1 MSVSRWAVERPVS
14 TLMATTAVAVF
25 GYLALKELPL
35 ALLPDLSYPTLTV
48 QTIYSDASPLS
59 VERLVTRPIEEAVG
73 VIPGVRDMH
82 SVSRAG
88 TSEVVLEF
96 EWDESME
103 LSTLA
108 VREKLGLVELPREA
122 ERPRVLRYDP
132 SQDPVLRLSLAG
144 SDDLELLR
152 EQAER
157 WLKRELEGVAGV
169 AAAKVQGG
177 IEAEVEV
184 AVDPLRLAQLGLNF
198 ADVSAALQRQD
209 VNLPGG
215 SVIDRGAIYLV
226 RTLHEY
232 TDLEAIQRTV
242 VRQGEGGGTVRVE
255 DVARVARVP
264 TERKEISRVNG
275 GEAVEIGVY
284 REGDTNAVR
293 VAAAVREELVRL
305 QGELPEG
312 LSLTVLSDG
321 SRYVSAAIDAVWS
334 AALGGGLLAVLVL
347 FFFLR
352 DLPSTVIVAATIPAS
367 VVATFLPMQLAG
379 VSLNVMS
386 LGGLALGVGML
397 VDNSIVVLEAIA
409 RRREEGGHGR
419 ADSAALGAN
428 DVAGAVAAA
437 TFTTVSVF
445 VPIVFVKG
453 VAGQLFYDLAVTTC
467 LSLLAS
473 LVVALTLIP
482 TLAAREGG
490 LPVAG
495 GTLFPWDA
503 RGEGPS
509 QPWTLRLG
517 RWELPPVGDGRHWFS
532 KLLTAL
538 LVAPR
543 LAVGLVAALGYGVW
557 VLVRTAFVSVT
568 WPLRI
573 LLSGVEGVYPK
584 VLGAALNHRLV
595 VLVAA
600 GGLIALAWLL
610 GRQLGS
616 DLVPNLAQG
625 SFAFRLTLP
634 EGTPL
639 STTEAVVS
647 RAEAALSE
655 DPRFARVFSSVGILP
670 SAGSGRQ
677 SVGENLAQ
685 IDLALVPP
693 VDGEREAEAVAVVR
707 DVLSAFP
714 RARAELVVPQALNLR
729 PPVQVDVFAGDLPA
743 LWRAAETVEQALHQV
758 EALRDVRTT
767 REPGAPEVRIA
778 LRRERAARQG
788 LTVQE
793 IAEELRRMLR
803 GDTPAKLREG
813 ERRIDVR
820 VITPKVT
827 RSRASAVRNLPV
839 RLPSGQTVP
848 VFSVA
853 DVVEDSGPAAIH
865 RARGSRVV
873 RIQAEVQGADLAAA
887 LAEVRA
893 VLRPL
898 RLGTATY
905 ELAGQDAELELSYT
919 SLKLAL
925 TLAVFLVFAVMATQ
939 FESLRTPFVVLCT
952 VPLGGI
958 GVVLGLWVT
967 GTPVS
972 VLVLI
977 GAVMLAGIVV
987 NNAIVLV
994 DAVLRVQRSGVPLRE
1009 AICEGARLRLRPI
1022 IMTTTTT
1029 VLGLAPL
1036 AFGFGEGGE
1045 LRRPLAI
1052 AVVAGLGVAT
1062 ILTVIVVPCLTSI
1075 FAARGPADDPPL
1087 APEPAPAAPVEGADG
1102 AQEGD

>member
-1 MSVSRWAVERPVS
+1 MSLPRWAVERPVS

-25 GYLALKELPL
+25 GYLALRELPV

-48 QTIYSDASPLS
+48 QTTYPDASPLS

-96 EWDESME
+96 EWDESMD

-132 SQDPVLRLSLAG
+132 AQDPVMRLSLAG

-152 EQAER
+152 EHAER
-157 WLKRELEGVAGV
+157 WLKRELEGVDGV

-184 AVDPLRLAQLGLNF
+184 AVDPLRLAQLGLTF
-198 ADVSAALQRQD
+198 ADVSSALQRQD

-215 SVIDRGAIYLV
+215 SVVDRGAIFLV
-226 RTLHEY
+226 RTLHEF
-232 TDLEAIQRTV
+232 TDLTAIRRTV
-242 VRQGEGGGTVRVE
+242 LRQAEAGGVVRVE

-264 TERKEISRVNG
+264 TERKEITRVDG

-284 REGDTNAVR
+284 REGETNAVR
-293 VAAAVREELVRL
+293 VAAAIREALAEL
-305 QGELPEG
+305 EPDLPPG

-334 AALGGGLLAVLVL
+334 AALGGGLLAILVL

-352 DLPSTVIVAATIPAS
+352 DLPSTAIVAATIPAS
-367 VVATFLPMQLAG
+367 VIATFLPLQLAG

-409 RRREEGGHGR
+409 RRREGGAAR
-419 ADSAALGAN
+419 ADAAARGAE

-453 VAGQLFYDLAVTTC
+453 VAGQLFYDLAVTVC

-473 LVVALTLIP
+473 LLVALTLIP

-490 LPVAG
+490 LPLAG
-495 GTLFPWDA
+495 GTLFPWDRVAADEA
-503 RGEGPS
+503 R
-509 QPWTLRLG
+509 QPWTFRWG

-532 KLLTAL
+532 RTLTAL
-538 LVAPR
+538 LFLPR
-543 LAVGLVAALGYGVW
+543 ILAGLVGGVVYGVW
-557 VLVRTAFVSVT
+557 LAVKLVFLTLT
-568 WPLRI
+568 WPVKL
-573 LLSGVEGVYPK
+573 LLSGVEATYPK
-584 VLGAALNHRLV
+584 VLGVALEHRAL

-600 GGLIALAWLL
+600 SGLLVVAWFL
-610 GRQLGS
+610 GRQLGH
-616 DLVPNLAQG
+616 DLVPSLAQG
-625 SFAFRLTLP
+625 NFAFRLTLP

-639 STTEAVVS
+639 ETTSSVVA
-647 RAEAALSE
+647 RVERELGR
-655 DPRFARVFSSVGILP
+655 DPRFARVFSSIGTLP

-685 IDLALVPP
+685 IDLALTPP
-693 VDGEREAEAVAVVR
+693 VDGEREAEAVSAVR
-707 DVLSAFP
+707 EVLAGFP

-729 PPVQVDVFAGDLPA
+729 PPVQVDVFAADLETLWPA
-743 LWRAAETVEQALHQV
+743 ALQV
-758 EALRDVRTT
+758 ELALRGVPALRDVRST

-778 LRRERAARQG
+778 LRRERAAQQG

-803 GDTPAKLREG
+803 GDAPAKFREG

-820 VITPKVT
+820 VITPRAT
-827 RSRASAVRNLPV
+827 RSRASAVRDLPV
-839 RLPSGQTVP
+839 RLPSGQNVP
-848 VFSVA
+848 VFTVA
-853 DVVEDSGPAAIH
+853 EVTEDSGPAAIH

-873 RIQAEVQGADLAAA
+873 RIQAEIQGADLAAA
-887 LAEVRA
+887 LDQVRA
-893 VLRPL
+893 ALAPVS
-898 RLGTATY
+898 LGTATY
-905 ELAGQDAELELSYT
+905 ELAGQDQELELSYR
-919 SLKLAL
+919 SLQLAL

-952 VPLGGI
+952 VPLGGV

-994 DAVLRVQRSGVPLRE
+994 DAVLRVQRGGASLYA
-1009 AICEGARLRLRPI
+1009 AILEGARLRLRPI

-1036 AFGFGEGGE
+1036 ALGFGEGGE

-1052 AVVAGLGVAT
+1052 AVVAGLSVAT
-1062 ILTVIVVPCLTSI
+1062 LLTVIVVPCLTSLL
-1075 FAARGPADDPPL
+1075 AADT
-1087 APEPAPAAPVEGADG
+1087 PEPEATPLPPTPSPAADETETTP
-1102 AQEGD
+1102 